1 MAAQGAAR
9 ALRCMYASKGVHAG
23 RFVRILCARRSVL
36 VRLDVFAALLLCHS
50 LCCPVQPVRT
60 ARVSS
65 RDGGFDSEPFLGLPR
80 LMVVGLSRLQAH
92 GISRPALVSRG
103 GQLQR

>member
-1 MAAQGAAR
+1 MRWDVHKQGFR
-9 ALRCMYASKGVHAG
+9 AGQLS
-23 RFVRILCARRSVL
+23 RILYARRFIL
-36 VRLDVFAALLLCHS
+36 VRLDDFAAPVSCPT

-65 RDGGFDSEPFLGLPR
+65 RDGGFESEPFLGLPR

>member
-1 MAAQGAAR
+1 MR
-9 ALRCMYASKGVHAG
+9 WDVHRKGVRAG
-23 RFVRILCARRSVL
+23 QFVRILYARRSIL
-36 VRLDVFAALLLCHS
+36 VRLDDFAAPVSCHT

>member
-1 MAAQGAAR
+1 MRWDVHKQGVR
-9 ALRCMYASKGVHAG
+9 AGQ
-23 RFVRILCARRSVL
+23 FERILYARRSVL
-36 VRLDVFAALLLCHS
+36 VRLDDFAAPVSCHT

-60 ARVSS
+60 DRMSS
-65 RDGGFDSEPFLGLPR
+65 RDGGFESEPFLGLPR